1 MKTGKIEEI
10 RIEEIEEME
19 TDTMSK
25 LEKVFDTPN
34 KKAFIGFLTAGDPDA
49 DSTVQFILEME
60 KAGADLIE
68 IGIPFSDPTAEG
80 VVIQEAN
87 IRALSGGVTTDKI
100 FAMVEKIRK
109 NTQIPMVFMTYANVV
124 FSYGTERFI
133 KKASELGMDGL
144 ILPDVPYEEKEEFD
158 SVCKKYDMD
167 LTSLIA
173 PTSHERISMIAKEA
187 SGFVYCVSSL
197 GVTGTRSEITTDIG
211 AMVKLVKKAKDIP
224 CAVGFGISTPEQ
236 AKKMA
241 GLSDGA
247 IVGSAIVKLC
257 GTYGK
262 DAVPYVKEYVKSMC
276 DAVHGI

>member
-1 MKTGKIEEI
+1 
-10 RIEEIEEME
+10 
-19 TDTMSK
+19 
-25 LEKVFDTPN
+25 
-34 KKAFIGFLTAGDPDA
+34 
-49 DSTVQFILEME
+49 
-60 KAGADLIE
+60 
-68 IGIPFSDPTAEG
+68 
-80 VVIQEAN
+80 
-87 IRALSGGVTTDKI
+87 
-100 FAMVEKIRK
+100 
-109 NTQIPMVFMTYANVV
+109 MVFMTYANVV

-158 SVCKKYDMD
+158 SLCKKYDMD
-167 LTSLIA
+167 LISLIA

-211 AMVKLVKKAKDIP
+211 AMVNLVKKAKDIP

-276 DAVHGI
+276 DAVQGI